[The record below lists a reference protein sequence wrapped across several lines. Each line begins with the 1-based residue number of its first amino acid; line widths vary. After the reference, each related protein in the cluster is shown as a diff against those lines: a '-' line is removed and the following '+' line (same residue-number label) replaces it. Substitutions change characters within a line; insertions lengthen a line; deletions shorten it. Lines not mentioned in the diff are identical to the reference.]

1 MTDPQPRFHWILPTA
16 QPLSSDTIDDARRRG
31 LSARAL
37 RVLSRRGPVDAASL
51 TALFDDPRAGLHD
64 PQLLPDGD
72 EVLRRVA
79 TARSRRE
86 SVMVLGDFDA
96 DGLTGL
102 AILTEALRWLGL
114 DVDPYVPDRT
124 VEGHGLSAAA
134 VAHAMTRGHALIIT
148 ADTGSSSVAEVDA
161 ARAAG
166 IDVIVTDHHVLGP
179 EAPRALA
186 LVNPQRADSRYP
198 DARLSGAGVAFKVA
212 QLLLAD
218 EPGGPELALGLADLA
233 AVGAIADVV
242 PMLGENR
249 AIVRLG
255 LRRMETAPRPGI
267 AALLAAGRVDGDV
280 SAEDVAFGLAP
291 RINAM
296 GRIGD
301 PSVAARLLLSTDP
314 QEARELAVELEAANR
329 LRRDLTTQALEE
341 ARAAL
346 AASPPDDFT
355 VITGDW
361 PVGIIGLLAG
371 RLAEETGRPALV
383 LSSAVEPWRG
393 SARSAGGVD
402 LAATFAACAD
412 LFERFGG
419 HPAAAGCHVVA
430 ERVPELRLRLT
441 EVAKHQP
448 ALDPRPS
455 LRVDLV
461 VSAVAADHVL
471 LRELVPLELAG
482 EAPSLVGI
490 AGLVVTR
497 IRAASGGHVQLTL
510 RKGRDVI
517 DAICFGR
524 ADLAAQ
530 VKEGQEIDV
539 VARLGARVFAGLET
553 LQLDVRDVAA
563 AGTLAAL
570 HAAARPQLAAVPVT
584 PAGTQEAASGTLIRS
599 GGPA

>member
-1 MTDPQPRFHWILPTA
+1 
-16 QPLSSDTIDDARRRG
+16 
-31 LSARAL
+31 
-37 RVLSRRGPVDAASL
+37 
-51 TALFDDPRAGLHD
+51 
-64 PQLLPDGD
+64 
-72 EVLRRVA
+72 
-79 TARSRRE
+79 
-86 SVMVLGDFDA
+86 
-96 DGLTGL
+96 
-102 AILTEALRWLGL
+102 
-114 DVDPYVPDRT
+114 
-124 VEGHGLSAAA
+124 
-134 VAHAMTRGHALIIT
+134 
-148 ADTGSSSVAEVDA
+148 
-161 ARAAG
+161 
-166 IDVIVTDHHVLGP
+166 
-179 EAPRALA
+179 
-186 LVNPQRADSRYP
+186 
-198 DARLSGAGVAFKVA
+198 
-212 QLLLAD
+212 
-218 EPGGPELALGLADLA
+218 
-233 AVGAIADVV
+233 
-242 PMLGENR
+242 
-249 AIVRLG
+249 
-255 LRRMETAPRPGI
+255 
-267 AALLAAGRVDGDV
+267 
-280 SAEDVAFGLAP
+280 
-291 RINAM
+291 
-296 GRIGD
+296 
-301 PSVAARLLLSTDP
+301 
-314 QEARELAVELEAANR
+314 
-329 LRRDLTTQALEE
+329 
-341 ARAAL
+341 
-346 AASPPDDFT
+346 
-355 VITGDW
+355 
-361 PVGIIGLLAG
+361 VGIIGLVAG

-430 ERVPELRLRLT
+430 ERVPELRLRLN
-441 EVAKHQP
+441 EVAKHPP
-448 ALDPRPS
+448 AQDPRPS

-517 DAICFGR
+517 DAICFDR

-570 HAAARPQLAAVPVT
+570 HAAGRPQLAAVPVT
-584 PAGTQEAASGTLIRS
+584 PAGSHEAALGTLIRS

>member
-1 MTDPQPRFHWILPTA
+1 MTDPQPRFQWVLPTA
-16 QPLSSDTIDDARRRG
+16 HPLSGETIDDARRRG

-37 RVLSRRGPVDAASL
+37 RVLSRRGPVDAGSL
-51 TALFDDPRAGLHD
+51 AALFDDPLAGLHD
-64 PQLLPDGD
+64 PRLLPDAEQVIG
-72 EVLRRVA
+72 RVA
-79 TARSRRE
+79 AARARGE

-102 AILTEALRWLGL
+102 AILTQALRRLGL
-114 DVDPYVPDRT
+114 EVEPYVPDRAA
-124 VEGHGLSAAA
+124 EGHGLSAAA
-134 VAHAMTRGHALIIT
+134 VAHATARGHALIVT
-148 ADTGSSSVAEVDA
+148 ADTGSSSVAEVEA

-166 IDVIVTDHHVLGP
+166 IHVIVTDHHVLGP
-179 EAPRALA
+179 EAPRAIA
-186 LVNPQRADSRYP
+186 LVNPQRPDSRYP
-198 DARLSGAGVAFKVA
+198 DARLSGSGVAFKVA

-218 EPGGPELALGLADLA
+218 APGGAELALGLADLA

-249 AIVRLG
+249 SIVRLG
-255 LRRMETAPRPGI
+255 LRRMETSPRPGI
-267 AALLAAGRVDGDV
+267 AALLAAGRVEGDV

-291 RINAM
+291 RLNAM

-314 QEARELAVELEAANR
+314 HEAQQLAAQLEAANR
-329 LRRDLTTQALEE
+329 LRRDLTARALEE

-346 AASPPDDFT
+346 SASPPDDFT
-355 VITGDW
+355 VIDGDW

-402 LAATFAACAD
+402 LAAAFAACAD
-412 LFERFGG
+412 LLDRFGG
-419 HPAAAGCHVVA
+419 HPAAAGCHVAA
-430 ERVPELRLRLT
+430 ERVPELRQRLADL
-441 EVAKHQP
+441 VRGQP
-448 ALDPRPS
+448 RADPRAS
-455 LRVDLV
+455 LRIDLIQ
-461 VSAVAADHVL
+461 SADAADHVL
-471 LRELVPLELAG
+471 LQELAPLELAG
-482 EAPSLVGI
+482 EAPPLVGI
-490 AGLVVTR
+490 AGLVVVR
-497 IRAASGGHVQLTL
+497 VRAASGGHVQLTL

-524 ADLAAQ
+524 ADLAGQ

-563 AGTLAAL
+563 AGTLGAL
-570 HAAARPQLAAVPVT
+570 HAAGRPPLAAVPVA
-584 PAGTQEAASGTLIRS
+584 PAGSIEGDSATLVRS
-599 GGPA
+599 GRSA